1 MKKWVVLLLFFSTF
15 SLWSQDRN
23 EKLLQGIIAADDALL
38 SGIDVVNLGN
48 EKVTVTN
55 SKGEFSILAKADDI
69 LVFSSKSLEMRRLL
83 IDEDDLKSGTI
94 TVNMY
99 PKINELDEV
108 IVKKNGGFNALSM
121 GIVQKKPKHYTPA
134 ERKLK
139 TAGDFKPIH
148 LLAIL
153 GGSMPVDPIINAING
168 RSKKLKKQ
176 IDIEKKEFLLLKI
189 SDLYQPAFYIKTL
202 KISLENIKGFQYYII
217 ENNSFVETLNLNK
230 IEKSTIIMIEL
241 AEKFNQ
247 MIACE

>member
-108 IVKKNGGFNALSM
+108 IVKKNAAEGVSIIPG
-121 GIVQKKPKHYTPA
+121 QKQYTPA
-134 ERKLK
+134 ERKLH
-139 TAGDFKPIH
+139 TATSGLLDAPI
-148 LLAIL
+148 
-153 GGSMPVDPIINAING
+153 SWMSG
-168 RSKKLKKQ
+168 RTAMLKKEVVVERKERLLDK
-176 IDIEKKEFLLLKI
+176 IGILYEDKYYIE
-189 SDLYQPAFYIKTL
+189 TL
-202 KISLENIKGFQYYII
+202 KVPEIYIDDFQRYII
-217 ENNSFVETLNLNK
+217 EDKEFTAALKVKNRTMMLFLISK
-230 IEKSTIIMIEL
+230 L
-241 AEKFNQ
+241 AVNYNAIPK
-247 MIACE
+247 

>member
-38 SGIDVVNLGN
+38 SGIDVVNLVN

-108 IVKKNGGFNALSM
+108 IVKKNAAEGVSIIPG
-121 GIVQKKPKHYTPA
+121 QKQYTPA
-134 ERKLK
+134 ERKLH
-139 TAGDFKPIH
+139 TATSGLLDAPI
-148 LLAIL
+148 
-153 GGSMPVDPIINAING
+153 SWMSG
-168 RSKKLKKQ
+168 RTAMLKKEVVVERKERLLDK
-176 IDIEKKEFLLLKI
+176 IGILYEDKYYIE
-189 SDLYQPAFYIKTL
+189 TL
-202 KISLENIKGFQYYII
+202 KVPEIYIDDFQRYII
-217 ENNSFVETLNLNK
+217 EDKEFTAALKVKNRTMMLFLISK
-230 IEKSTIIMIEL
+230 L
-241 AEKFNQ
+241 AVNYNAIPK
-247 MIACE
+247 